1 MKTPE
6 LSCKTHNKVSL
17 LFCKE
22 HREWICVEC
31 LASHLSHYDKLVT
44 GTSGV
49 IFKVLK
55 ETRDFILEKI
65 DRLNKKVD

>member
-44 GTSGV
+44 SEQ

-55 ETRDFILEKI
+55 KTRDFILEKI